1 MSQPGGT
8 GAAHAAEEERRTP
21 PCRLLAWDTEFWGQ
35 RIARVEEG
43 RITPA
48 RISAVD
54 AWCGESDVACVFL
67 LVEAGDRTATLAAEG
82 AGFFFTDVRVTMTAD
97 VVNRRGGAGHSAIR
111 PARSEDRERLM
122 DLARVSHRIT
132 RFFHDPHFDDERCA
146 ELYAR
151 WLSTSFEGAADKVIV
166 VESGG
171 VPAGYVTCELED
183 GGATGRIGLIAV
195 DPESQGRG
203 LGSALCE
210 AALDWFAGVGAAAVE
225 IVTQGRNVAA
235 QRVFQRAGA
244 RTTGTE
250 LWFHKWYAEADTP
263 ARDPSVRG

>member
-8 GAAHAAEEERRTP
+8 GAAQAVEEGRRTP
-21 PCRLLAWDTEFWGQ
+21 PCRLLAWDTEFWGL
-35 RIARVEEG
+35 RIARVEED

-54 AWCGESDVACVFL
+54 RWCGENDVACVFL
-67 LVEAGDRTATLAAEG
+67 LVEAGDPTATLAAEG

-97 VVNRRGGAGHSAIR
+97 VIGRRGGTGHSGIR

-122 DLARVSHRIT
+122 RLARVSHRIT

-166 VESGG
+166 VESDG

-183 GGATGRIGLIAV
+183 GGVAGRIGLIAV
-195 DPESQGRG
+195 APEFQGRG

-210 AALDWFAGVGAAAVE
+210 AAFDWFAGVGATAVE

-244 RTTGTE
+244 RTTGTQ
-250 LWFHKWYAEADTP
+250 LWFHKWYATPDTR
-263 ARDPSVRG
+263 ARDSSVRG